1 MVAKLGVAADSSD
14 YFKVKEI
21 SELLRSKGVKPRGK
35 KAQKC
40 KQVALVCT
48 AEEVQAFRQ
57 EKEAKALAALVP
69 KKRDAGQLS
78 IEESV
83 KRMRSRCTHDWA
95 REFPPGPRDNGEYR
109 DVCQLCNAVWAQAYM
124 AGFFGVEYNSHLL
137 ERDWFW
143 HRAGGGSA

>member
-1 MVAKLGVAADSSD
+1 MVAKLGVAADCSD

-57 EKEAKALAALVP
+57 EKEAKALAALAA
-69 KKRDAGQLS
+69 KKQKREPGQLS
-78 IEESV
+78 MEETV
-83 KRMRSRCTHDWA
+83 KRMRSRCTHDFV
-95 REFPPGPRDNGEYR
+95 RVLPSGPRDNGEYHE
-109 DVCQLCNAVWAQAYM
+109 VCRLCGEVR
-124 AGFFGVEYNSHLL
+124 E
-137 ERDWFW
+137 
-143 HRAGGGSA
+143 

>member
-1 MVAKLGVAADSSD
+1 MASGSSTPTSAGSYTEAEMVSRLAVAADSSD

-21 SELLRSKGVKPRGK
+21 SELLCSKGVTPRGK

-57 EKEAKALAALVP
+57 EKEAKALAALVA
-69 KKRDAGQLS
+69 KKQKREPGQMS

-83 KRMRSRCTHDWA
+83 KRMRSRCTHDFV
-95 REFPPGPRDNGEYR
+95 RHFPAGKRDNGEYY
-109 DVCQLCNAVWAQAYM
+109 DVCRLCGAVR
-124 AGFFGVEYNSHLL
+124 E
-137 ERDWFW
+137 
-143 HRAGGGSA
+143 